1 MATKGA
7 KAAALLY
14 GKAVKLSR
22 IGVEQIPCVQVRCR
36 ENEFDSY
43 LKMYF
48 ARSLDFWA
56 IDDQVTATGALK
68 PSQEVGLGDTV
79 LIQPVESSKRPLS
92 TVTHKIIRV
101 INRYGS
107 IVDPVTKKRIV
118 ENRFSEE
125 WDLEKRIATETTV
138 DLHSRSEN
146 YS

>member
-1 MATKGA
+1 MATKDA
-7 KAAALLY
+7 KAAALRY

-68 PSQEVGLGDTV
+68 PSQE
-79 LIQPVESSKRPLS
+79 SSKRPLS
-92 TVTHKIIRV
+92 TVTHKIILV

-107 IVDPVTKKRIV
+107 IVDPITKKRIV